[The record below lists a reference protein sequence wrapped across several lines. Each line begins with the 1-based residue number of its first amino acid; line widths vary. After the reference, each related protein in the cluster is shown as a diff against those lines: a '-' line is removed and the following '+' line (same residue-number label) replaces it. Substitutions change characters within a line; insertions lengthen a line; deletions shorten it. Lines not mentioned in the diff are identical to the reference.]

1 MTSCGPFR
9 KQAVERWVRH
19 DDTRLVHAEELFG
32 KVKLQHLDKRH
43 LAGFLLRPETAPT
56 PKVAEMLKSAA
67 MCGFVEE
74 HLGAGGRLDAQILPE
89 GARVA
94 RRGGF
99 VTWENMQATVS
110 RAWDSITA
118 LGVCGQYVYCGYGD
132 GRVTAMDAG
141 GNQVW
146 NTQVAVRAISGFVEC
161 QDMLVVGAKA
171 ARINLTVMDP
181 KRGTREAD
189 LEGHTHSI
197 SAVAA
202 YGEFLVSLSCD
213 ENALKVWDASSGRH
227 SPRYPTAYSK
237 DTPKLS
243 LSARLCKCLNTTI

>member
-1 MTSCGPFR
+1 M
-9 KQAVERWVRH
+9 
-19 DDTRLVHAEELFG
+19 VHAEELFG

-74 HLGAGGRLDAQILPE
+74 HLGVGGRLDTQILPE

-161 QDMLVVGAKA
+161 QVC
-171 ARINLTVMDP
+171 
-181 KRGTREAD
+181 
-189 LEGHTHSI
+189 S
-197 SAVAA
+197 
-202 YGEFLVSLSCD
+202 SLRKSYIPQSHCCPPPQPP
-213 ENALKVWDASSGRH
+213 L
-227 SPRYPTAYSK
+227 
-237 DTPKLS
+237 L
-243 LSARLCKCLNTTI
+243 